1 MQSPRRLNRI
11 SILIEETRDHCRVE
25 IGPNLID
32 DLSGK
37 MDNPAVARVEPGA
50 VLRDSQRAELDDGF
64 VVSQHDMLHDELRT
78 YRHDPVGK
86 AAGKK
91 VTLGA
96 IVSNEGMGSFDDP
109 IDIVGDMVEELA
121 SMAVLQCAKDST
133 HMIFTNGHLFLHCP

>member
-1 MQSPRRLNRI
+1 LGRI
-11 SILIEETRDHCRVE
+11 SSLVKKARDHCRVE

-50 VLRDSQRAELDDGF
+50 VLRDSQRAELDDSF
-64 VVSQHDMLHDELRT
+64 VISHHDMLHDELRT
-78 YRHDPVGK
+78 HRHDPICK
-86 AAGKK
+86 AVGKK

-96 IVSNEGMGSFDDP
+96 VVSNEGMGSFDDP
-109 IDIVGDMVEELA
+109 IDIVGDMVEELV

-133 HMIFTNGHLFLHCP
+133 HMIFTSGHLFLQCP